1 MYTIYIMERKIIIL
15 GLVIILILTL
25 LCTKMNINNQDFPIN
40 IVDPYWKNRRFMK
53 KTVDNQLLTSA
64 PFSILEK
71 FESNQNE
78 KKRNVGKSIND
89 FLTNSQPRINNTEN
103 TDADLNKKSTLSLFE
118 NNKIKMNDLKTINHD
133 VKKIN
138 KHATTRPKLN
148 AKFQN
153 QGPLLPE
160 RKGFEYQLMK
170 EGKCKFFSGDKCP
183 SAYPLST
190 GANIAISGVNGVN
203 LSCNGVSNIEKA
215 EAIATINEYGK
226 IDKVHIVKK
235 GKGYITKPNINIIGG
250 GGYGGKCDTVIDDK
264 GSIQYIDI
272 LSGGE
277 GYTSSPKIEMENPN
291 GSNNCML
298 CCQPD
303 LFN

>member
-1 MYTIYIMERKIIIL
+1 MGRKLIIL
-15 GLVIILILTL
+15 GLVIIVILTL
-25 LCTKMNINNQDFPIN
+25 LCTKMNIIDEDFPTN
-40 IVDPYWKNRRFMK
+40 IVNPYWKNRRIMK
-53 KTVDNQLLTSA
+53 KSVDNQFLSSA
-64 PFSILEK
+64 PFNILEK
-71 FESNQNE
+71 FELNQKE
-78 KKRNVGKSIND
+78 KNINIGRSIND
-89 FLTNSQPRINNTEN
+89 FLSNSKSNIKNNEN
-103 TDADLNKKSTLSLFE
+103 TDADLNKKSTQSLFE
-118 NNKIKMNDLKTINHD
+118 NNKIKMDNLKQINKD

-138 KHATTRPKLN
+138 RHASTRPKLN
-148 AKFQN
+148 AKFQS

-183 SAYPLST
+183 SSHPLST
-190 GANIAISGVNGVN
+190 GANIGISGINGVN

-235 GKGYITKPNINIIGG
+235 GKGYITKPNINIVGG
-250 GGYGGKCDTVIDDK
+250 GGYGGKCDAVIDDR

-277 GYTSSPKIEMENPN
+277 GYTSSPKIELENPN
-291 GSNNCML
+291 GSNSCML